1 MGTAI
6 ATMAK
11 RDKLDSID
19 IVSPF
24 SLHAYD
30 DEDEREDRDADD
42 GPVWLPSTLKRER
55 ETEFSSTPQTTK
67 STEHLT
73 RKTTAPTRAVTP
85 MVAGSP
91 RG

>member
-30 DEDEREDRDADD
+30 DEDEREDRDADAQVPIEVD
-42 GPVWLPSTLKRER
+42 HAAPPSSLLARG
-55 ETEFSSTPQTTK
+55 
-67 STEHLT
+67 
-73 RKTTAPTRAVTP
+73 KTVMAPT
-85 MVAGSP
+85 S
-91 RG
+91 

>member
-1 MGTAI
+1 MGAAI

-42 GPVWLPSTLKRER
+42 GPGLV
-55 ETEFSSTPQTTK
+55 
-67 STEHLT
+67 TEHLKART
-73 RKTTAPTRAVTP
+73 GHGVLEHTADDEIDLLF
-85 MVAGSP
+85 
-91 RG
+91 

>member
-24 SLHAYD
+24 PLHAYD

-42 GPVWLPSTLKRER
+42 EEADITDDEGDADLLAGIVP
-55 ETEFSSTPQTTK
+55 PQPGAEGAINT
-67 STEHLT
+67 
-73 RKTTAPTRAVTP
+73 
-85 MVAGSP
+85 
-91 RG
+91 